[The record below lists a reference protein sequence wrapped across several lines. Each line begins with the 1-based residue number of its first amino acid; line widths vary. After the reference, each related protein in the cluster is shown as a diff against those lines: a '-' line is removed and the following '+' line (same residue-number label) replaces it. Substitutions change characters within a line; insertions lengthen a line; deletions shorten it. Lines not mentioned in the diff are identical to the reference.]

1 MKPSNEQL
9 LDDLIR
15 ASADNNEFD
24 NRDRVEYL
32 RGEVL
37 KRMKR

>member
-15 ASADNNEFD
+15 AAGDNNEFD
-24 NRDRVEYL
+24 NRNELVYL
-32 RGEVL
+32 REQVL

>member
-1 MKPSNEQL
+1 MTKSNEQL

-15 ASADNNEFD
+15 ASSDNNEFD

>member
-1 MKPSNEQL
+1 MNKSNEQL

-15 ASADNNEFD
+15 ASSDNNEFD